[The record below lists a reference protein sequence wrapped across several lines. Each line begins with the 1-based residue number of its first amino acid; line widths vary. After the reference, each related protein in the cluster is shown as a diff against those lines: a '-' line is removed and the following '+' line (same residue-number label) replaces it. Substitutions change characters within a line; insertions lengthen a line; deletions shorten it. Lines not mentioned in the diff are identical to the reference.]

1 MVDPDPLS
9 NLPAEGVT
17 VSGHYLHFIGDI
29 VWSFRVF
36 GLTVLP
42 QCMIIVKQFL
52 EKICQKLGNL
62 NFQKTIPIC
71 TTF

>member
-9 NLPAEGVT
+9 NLPAEGVP

-36 GLTVLP
+36 GPTVLP
-42 QCMIIVKQFL
+42 QCMIIVKQFFGKNMP
-52 EKICQKLGNL
+52 KIRK
-62 NFQKTIPIC
+62 F
-71 TTF
+71 